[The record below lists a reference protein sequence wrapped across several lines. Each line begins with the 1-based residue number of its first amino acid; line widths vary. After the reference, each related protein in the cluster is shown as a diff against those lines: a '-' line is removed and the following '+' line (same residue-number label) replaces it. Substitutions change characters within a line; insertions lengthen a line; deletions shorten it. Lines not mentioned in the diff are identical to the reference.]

1 MVSRINILKKSQKA
15 VNQQFRYKNTLMRSP
30 IDYTM
35 LERRVLYKLSEEI
48 KKRFQTNSLSDRDSW
63 KNLIFRFSNKDLAI
77 IGGQKN
83 YKKTFDSILGLT
95 ERTIV
100 QYGENEQGQ
109 LVFGGYHWISSFEFN
124 ETTKDYVIRV
134 SPELYDYVIDITEK
148 YTSLDLYV
156 AIRLKSK
163 YTQKFYEIGSMCDND
178 NQFFEQEAPHRQLKN
193 RVIEMSMDAFR
204 SVFGLSELRM
214 PKTHK
219 LIHKEIYTRFEQA
232 RIKVIKKAQ
241 TELYTLYKNHES
253 NIWFDY
259 LPGEREG
266 RGRNGGSPKKI
277 FFFFYTYEHPKSTI
291 EEEDRPFAEGDIP
304 LNPFASETEVKTLTA
319 NIQSKKNTQT
329 ALKTFRRSTSKKSQY
344 GITDWMAMG
353 VPTCRAL
360 IKALLDEYFH
370 PMEVEYYIMQIDH
383 EQKQCSE
390 SYAQV
395 MQVFHQKL
403 HQAKFENGNQAYRKK
418 IIEDYVFQKNLQDYG
433 WSIPPMNRH

>member
-1 MVSRINILKKSQKA
+1 
-15 VNQQFRYKNTLMRSP
+15 MRSP

-109 LVFGGYHWISSFEFN
+109 LVFGGYHWISSFEYN

-266 RGRNGGSPKKI
+266 K
-277 FFFFYTYEHPKSTI
+277 
-291 EEEDRPFAEGDIP
+291 
-304 LNPFASETEVKTLTA
+304 
-319 NIQSKKNTQT
+319 
-329 ALKTFRRSTSKKSQY
+329 
-344 GITDWMAMG
+344 
-353 VPTCRAL
+353 
-360 IKALLDEYFH
+360 DEMVDHQRKYF
-370 PMEVEYYIMQIDH
+370 
-383 EQKQCSE
+383 S
-390 SYAQV
+390 S
-395 MQVFHQKL
+395 
-403 HQAKFENGNQAYRKK
+403 
-418 IIEDYVFQKNLQDYG
+418 
-433 WSIPPMNRH
+433 SIPMSIPNRPLKKKTDRLLKATFH